1 MRAEQRS
8 ACRRATLSEESG
20 ERRKRAPVGA
30 VTSGMSAVEDLA
42 PARAPQT
49 IIALGDGVGRA
60 QVASVLDAAGRALT
74 HARPAEVPT
83 LPDGAV
89 AVLAAEGRALDRV
102 RALQAVLDLRPDLL
116 VVCVMPDDATN
127 GVLRRAVQAGAVGIV
142 REPDLGVALVPTL
155 AAVLAGQLSVPLDIG
170 AAVAPRALSHREKE
184 ILGLVAEGC
193 TNREIATRLFIA
205 ESTVKTHLSS
215 AFEKLDATSRA
226 DAIERLHEFEA
237 AAPHA

>member
-1 MRAEQRS
+1 
-8 ACRRATLSEESG
+8 
-20 ERRKRAPVGA
+20 
-30 VTSGMSAVEDLA
+30 MSAVEDLA
-42 PARAPQT
+42 LAQPPLT
-49 IIALGDGVGRA
+49 IVALGDAVGRA
-60 QVASVLDAAGRALT
+60 QVASVLDAAGRALA
-74 HARPAEVPT
+74 HARPADVPT
-83 LPDGAV
+83 LAPDAV
-89 AVLAAEGRALDRV
+89 VVLAAAGRPLDRV

-116 VVCVMPDDATN
+116 VVCVMPGDAPN
-127 GVLRRAVQAGAVGIV
+127 GVLRRVVQTGAVGIV
-142 REPDLGVALVPTL
+142 REPDLGTALVATL
-155 AAVLAGQLSVPLDIG
+155 EAVIAGQLAVPVDTS

-226 DAIERLHEFEA
+226 EAIERLHAFEA